1 MPDIIR
7 IAHHVT
13 GHTPEPIDAAR
24 VVTGSPLQVVANAY
38 SDTGNAFH
46 CGVWEGGV
54 GAWRV
59 QYTEHEFCHLLS
71 GRVRLHDDAGGGAVV
86 LEAGQSFVVPA
97 GFSGVWEVLEPAR
110 KLYAIYEPGD

>member
-1 MPDIIR
+1 MPRIVAVPHMPD
-7 IAHHVT
+7 
-13 GHTPEPIDAAR
+13 DATRAPVAAER
-24 VVTGSPLQVVANAY
+24 LVHGQPLQAVANAY
-38 SDTGNAFH
+38 SSQDERFH

-71 GRVRLHDDAGGGAVV
+71 GRVRLHDDAGGDVVV
-86 LEAGQSFVVPA
+86 LEADQSFVVPA

>member
-1 MPDIIR
+1 MPSIVR
-7 IAHHVT
+7 IPQHAQDSAT
-13 GHTPEPIDAAR
+13 EPVPGER
-24 VVTGSPLQVVANAY
+24 LVSGKPMQSVANAY
-38 SDTGNAFH
+38 SDAGDAFH
-46 CGVWEGGV
+46 CGAWEGGV

-59 QYTEHEFCHLLS
+59 AYTEHEFCHLLS
-71 GRVRLHDDAGGGAVV
+71 GRVRLHDDAGGDAVV